1 MLLFTRD
8 LWINDFCSKNFH
20 FWEILVSLKL
30 VNYTKLHVDVEIDVF
45 VFVCFVKRELNLYFS
60 VMT

>member
-1 MLLFTRD
+1 
-8 LWINDFCSKNFH
+8 
-20 FWEILVSLKL
+20 VSLKL